1 MKTVTAPRDVPVA
14 PVTPPAARSRR
25 RRDPAPYLLL
35 SPAGLVLAVVTLA
48 PIGFLVF
55 TSFTDYSQRTLFTG
69 VYRFVGADQY
79 TTLLQNP
86 DFWVALLR
94 TVLFTAAMVAGSV
107 LIGMGVSHLL
117 TRLGRAWRN
126 TVTVVLI
133 VAWAMPNV
141 ASSLVWN
148 WLFQPGYGVVNW
160 MLGALGSFLAWL
172 SEAFGFPG
180 GSGVFGDAAGLNWA
194 QDPVLA
200 YVVIW
205 LLIVWQAVPFIAL
218 TLNAAE
224 TQVPHEYKEAARL
237 DGASESTVYRI
248 VTLRFLRPTLLL
260 VTILSVIWDYNVFN
274 QIWLITRGGPDD
286 ATATLGV
293 YTYKTAFVGFKI
305 GNGAA
310 ISVVTTLLL
319 LGLTAVYIR
328 NLLKAG
334 EDL

>member
-1 MKTVTAPRDVPVA
+1 MRTTTAPRDTTVA
-14 PVTPPAARSRR
+14 PTDPPVTRSRR

-35 SPAGLVLAVVTLA
+35 SPAVLVLAVVTLA
-48 PIGFLVF
+48 PIGFLVY

-69 VYRFVGADQY
+69 VHSFVGADQY

-86 DFWVALLR
+86 AFWASLLR
-94 TVLFTAAMVAGSV
+94 TLVFTAAMVAGSV

-117 TRLGRAWRN
+117 TRLGRGWRH

-160 MLGALGSFLAWL
+160 MLGI
-172 SEAFGFPG
+172 
-180 GSGVFGDAAGLNWA
+180 FGDTAGLNWA

-237 DGASESTVYRI
+237 DGASEFSVYRI

-274 QIWLITRGGPDD
+274 QIWLISRGGPDD

-293 YTYKTAFVGFKI
+293 FTYKTAFVGFKI

-310 ISVVTTLLL
+310 VSVVTTLLL
-319 LGLTAVYIR
+319 LALTAVYIR

>member
-1 MKTVTAPRDVPVA
+1 MTVVPVTTVVSDDATGATPVA
-14 PVTPPAARSRR
+14 PPGPAPRSRR
-25 RRDPAPYLLL
+25 RRPDLAPLWLL
-35 SPAGLVLAVVTLA
+35 SPAGLVLAVVTLV

-55 TSFTDYSQRTLFTG
+55 TAFTDYNQRTLFTG
-69 VYRFVGADQY
+69 RYSWVGFDQFAD
-79 TTLLQNP
+79 LLG
-86 DFWVALLR
+86 DAAFGASLLR

-117 TRLGRAWRN
+117 TRLGLAWRH

-148 WLFQPGYGVVNW
+148 WLFQPGYGIVNW
-160 MLGALGSFLAWL
+160 ALDRL
-172 SEAFGFPG
+172 
-180 GSGVFGDAAGLNWA
+180 GVFGDTTDLNWA
-194 QDPVLA
+194 QDPTRA
-200 YVVIW
+200 YVAIW

-224 TQVPHEYKEAARL
+224 TQVPPEYKEAARL
-237 DGASESTVYRI
+237 DGANELAVYRI
-248 VTLRFLRPTLLL
+248 VTLNHLRPILLL

-274 QIWLITRGGPDD
+274 QIWLISRGGPGD
-286 ATATLGV
+286 ATSTLGV
-293 YTYKTAFVGFKI
+293 FTYKTAFVGFHI
-305 GNGAA
+305 GQGAA

-319 LGLTAVYIR
+319 LGLTAFYIR
-328 NLLKAG
+328 RLLKSG

>member
-1 MKTVTAPRDVPVA
+1 MTVVPATTALRDAAGATPAAPPALAPRP
-14 PVTPPAARSRR
+14 RRR
-25 RRDPAPYLLL
+25 RRDRAPLWLL
-35 SPAGLVLAVVTLA
+35 SPAGLVLVVVTLA
-48 PIGFLVF
+48 PIGFLIF
-55 TSFTDYSQRTLFTG
+55 TSFTDYNQRTLFTG
-69 VYRFVGADQY
+69 SYSFVGADQY
-79 TTLLQNP
+79 AELLADP
-86 DFWVALLR
+86 AFWQSLLR

-117 TRLGRAWRN
+117 VRLGRGWRY

-160 MLGALGSFLAWL
+160 ALDRV
-172 SEAFGFPG
+172 
-180 GSGVFGDAAGLNWA
+180 GVFGRTADLNWA
-194 QDPVLA
+194 QDPARA
-200 YVVIW
+200 YVSIW

-224 TQVPHEYKEAARL
+224 TQVPREYQEAARL
-237 DGASESTVYRI
+237 DGASELAVYRI
-248 VTLRFLRPTLLL
+248 VTLNHIRPTLLL

-274 QIWLITRGGPDD
+274 QIWLISRGGPGDS
-286 ATATLGV
+286 TATLGV
-293 YTYKTAFVGFKI
+293 FTYKTAFVGFHI
-305 GNGAA
+305 GQGAA

-319 LGLTAVYIR
+319 LGLTAFYIR
-328 NLLKAG
+328 NLLRSG

>member
-1 MKTVTAPRDVPVA
+1 
-14 PVTPPAARSRR
+14 
-25 RRDPAPYLLL
+25 
-35 SPAGLVLAVVTLA
+35 VLTVVTLA

-55 TSFTDYSQRTLFTG
+55 TSFTDYNQRTLFTG
-69 VYRFVGADQY
+69 RYASVGLEQY
-79 TTLLQNP
+79 SDLLHSGA
-86 DFWVALLR
+86 FWASLLR
-94 TVLFTAAMVAGSV
+94 TVVFTAAMVAGSV

-117 TRLGRAWRN
+117 VRLGRAWRF
-126 TVTVVLI
+126 TVTAVLI

-148 WLFQPGYGVVNW
+148 WLFEPGYGIVNW
-160 MLGALGSFLAWL
+160 ALDQVR
-172 SEAFGFPG
+172 
-180 GSGVFGDAAGLNWA
+180 VFGDTTDLNWT
-194 QDPVLA
+194 QDPARA
-200 YVVIW
+200 YAAIW

-224 TQVPHEYKEAARL
+224 TQVPPEHQEAARL
-237 DGASESTVYRI
+237 DGASEVTVYRLI
-248 VTLRFLRPTLLL
+248 TLHHLRPTLLL

-274 QIWLITRGGPDD
+274 QIWLISRGGPGD

-293 YTYKTAFVGFKI
+293 FTYVTAFVGFHL
-305 GNGAA
+305 GRGAA
-310 ISVVTTLLL
+310 ISVVTTLIL

>member
-1 MKTVTAPRDVPVA
+1 MTTVITDAA
-14 PVTPPAARSRR
+14 GAPPAAPAPPASHQRRR
-25 RRDPAPYLLL
+25 RRDLAPLVLL
-35 SPAGLVLAVVTLA
+35 SPAGLVLALVTLA

-55 TSFTDYSQRTLFTG
+55 TSFTDYNQRSLFTG
-69 VYRFVGADQY
+69 AYRSVGLDQY
-79 TTLLQNP
+79 TDLLSSGAV
-86 DFWVALLR
+86 WASLVR

-117 TRLGRAWRN
+117 TRLGRRWRY

-160 MLGALGSFLAWL
+160 GLDQLKI
-172 SEAFGFPG
+172 
-180 GSGVFGDAAGLNWA
+180 FGDTTNIDWT
-194 QDPVLA
+194 QDPTRA
-200 YVVIW
+200 YAVIW

-224 TQVPHEYKEAARL
+224 TQVPREYLEAARM
-237 DGASESTVYRI
+237 DGATELTVYRI
-248 VTLRFLRPTLLL
+248 ITLNHLRPTLLL

-274 QIWLITRGGPDD
+274 QIWLISRGGPGD
-286 ATATLGV
+286 ATSTLGV
-293 YTYKTAFVGFKI
+293 YTYKTAFVGFQI
-305 GNGAA
+305 GHGAA

-319 LGLTAVYIR
+319 LGLTALYIR
-328 NLLKAG
+328 RLLKSG

>member
-1 MKTVTAPRDVPVA
+1 MW
-14 PVTPPAARSRR
+14 
-25 RRDPAPYLLL
+25 LL

-55 TSFTDYSQRTLFTG
+55 TSFTDYNQRTLFTG
-69 VYRFVGADQY
+69 VYSGVGFAQY
-79 TTLLQNP
+79 SELLGSGA
-86 DFWVALLR
+86 FWVSLLR
-94 TVLFTAAMVAGSV
+94 TVIFTVAMVAGSV

-117 TRLGRAWRN
+117 TRLGRAWRY

-148 WLFQPGYGVVNW
+148 WMFQPGYGVINW
-160 MLGALGSFLAWL
+160 LLGQLRI
-172 SEAFGFPG
+172 
-180 GSGVFGDAAGLNWA
+180 FGDTAGLNWA
-194 QDPVLA
+194 QDPALA
-200 YVVIW
+200 YVSIW

-224 TQVPHEYKEAARL
+224 TQVPPEYQEAARL
-237 DGASESTVYRI
+237 DGAGELAVYRMI
-248 VTLRFLRPTLLL
+248 TLQHLRPTLLL

-274 QIWLITRGGPDD
+274 QIWLVSRGGPGD
-286 ATATLGV
+286 ATSTLGV
-293 YTYKTAFVGFKI
+293 FTYKTAFVGFRI
-305 GNGAA
+305 GQGAA

-319 LGLTAVYIR
+319 LGLTAFYIR
-328 NLLKAG
+328 NLLKSG

>member
-1 MKTVTAPRDVPVA
+1 MTTVITGAA
-14 PVTPPAARSRR
+14 GAPPATPAPPAPRSRR
-25 RRDPAPYLLL
+25 TRRGLAPLFLL
-35 SPAGLVLAVVTLA
+35 SPAGLVLALVTLA
-48 PIGFLVF
+48 PIGFLVY
-55 TSFTDYSQRTLFTG
+55 TSFTDYNQRSLFTG
-69 VYRFVGADQY
+69 AYHAVGLDNY
-79 TTLLQNP
+79 TELLGSGA
-86 DFWVALLR
+86 FWASLVR

-107 LIGMGVSHLL
+107 LTGMGVSHLL
-117 TRLGRAWRN
+117 TRLGRGWRY

-160 MLGALGSFLAWL
+160 GLDQLR
-172 SEAFGFPG
+172 
-180 GSGVFGDAAGLNWA
+180 VFGDTTSLDWA
-194 QDPVLA
+194 QDPARA

-224 TQVPHEYKEAARL
+224 TQVPREYLEAARM
-237 DGASESTVYRI
+237 DGATELAVYRI
-248 VTLRFLRPTLLL
+248 ITLNHLRPTLLL

-274 QIWLITRGGPDD
+274 QIWLISRGGPGD
-286 ATATLGV
+286 ATSTLGV
-293 YTYKTAFVGFKI
+293 YTYKTAFVGFHI
-305 GNGAA
+305 GQGAA

>member
-1 MKTVTAPRDVPVA
+1 MTTVITDAAGAPPVA
-14 PVTPPAARSRR
+14 PAPPSPANGRK
-25 RRDPAPYLLL
+25 RRDLAPLFLL

-55 TSFTDYSQRTLFTG
+55 TSFTDYNQRSLFTG
-69 VYRFVGADQY
+69 AYRSVGLDQY
-79 TTLLQNP
+79 TDLLSSGA
-86 DFWVALLR
+86 FWAALVR

-117 TRLGRAWRN
+117 TRLGRRMRY

-160 MLGALGSFLAWL
+160 GLDQLR
-172 SEAFGFPG
+172 
-180 GSGVFGDAAGLNWA
+180 VFGDTTSADWT
-194 QDPVLA
+194 QDPARA
-200 YVVIW
+200 YAVIW

-224 TQVPHEYKEAARL
+224 TQVPREYLEAARM
-237 DGASESTVYRI
+237 DGATELTVYRLI
-248 VTLRFLRPTLLL
+248 TLTHLRPTLLL

-274 QIWLITRGGPDD
+274 QIWLISRGGPGD
-286 ATATLGV
+286 ATSTLGV
-293 YTYKTAFVGFKI
+293 YTYKTAFVGFHI
-305 GNGAA
+305 GQGAA

-319 LGLTAVYIR
+319 LGLTALYIR
-328 NLLKAG
+328 RLLRSG

>member
-1 MKTVTAPRDVPVA
+1 MKTVTAPRDVTVA
-14 PVTPPAARSRR
+14 PAAPPAARTRR

-35 SPAGLVLAVVTLA
+35 GPAGLVLAVVTLA

-79 TTLLQNP
+79 TALLQNP
-86 DFWVALLR
+86 AFWVSLLR

-117 TRLGRAWRN
+117 TRLGRAWRT

-160 MLGALGSFLAWL
+160 MIGALGSVGSSGSWL
-172 SEAFGFPG
+172 PGAFR
-180 GSGVFGDAAGLNWA
+180 DTAGLNWA

-237 DGASESTVYRI
+237 DGASELTVYRI

-286 ATATLGV
+286 TTATLGV
-293 YTYKTAFVGFKI
+293 YTYKMAFVGFKI

-319 LGLTAVYIR
+319 LALTALYIR

>member
-1 MKTVTAPRDVPVA
+1 MPVSTELRDDAAGAV
-14 PVTPPAARSRR
+14 PAAPPEPTPGTRR
-25 RRDPAPYLLL
+25 RRRNLAPLWLL

-48 PIGFLVF
+48 PIGFLLF
-55 TSFTDYSQRTLFTG
+55 TAFTDYNQRTLFTG
-69 VYRFVGADQY
+69 RYSYVGFDQFAELLADSA
-79 TTLLQNP
+79 
-86 DFWVALLR
+86 FWMSLLR

-117 TRLGRAWRN
+117 TRLGPGWRY

-160 MLGALGSFLAWL
+160 VLDQV
-172 SEAFGFPG
+172 
-180 GSGVFGDAAGLNWA
+180 GVFGDTTDLNWA
-194 QDPVLA
+194 QDPARA
-200 YVVIW
+200 YAAIL

-224 TQVPHEYKEAARL
+224 TQVPPEYKEAARL
-237 DGASESTVYRI
+237 DGASELAVYRI
-248 VTLRFLRPTLLL
+248 VTLNHLRPILLL

-274 QIWLITRGGPDD
+274 QIWLISRGGPGD
-286 ATATLGV
+286 ATSTLGV
-293 YTYKTAFVGFKI
+293 FTYKTAFVGFHL
-305 GNGAA
+305 GQGAA

-319 LGLTAVYIR
+319 LVLTAFYIR
-328 NLLKAG
+328 RLLQSG